1 MDDVTKRAFGL
12 LREIK
17 SVAGATVDKG
27 MPDNRILDVMLA
39 EDDGIYM
46 LGVEGKA
53 YCRQL
58 REVPRIALVG
68 MTSDYV
74 MVRLIGDVEF
84 LDDDRIVDRIFEENP
99 MLNDLYPG
107 DRRRITFAY
116 RIPRGRGEIFELS
129 THPIR
134 RERFAFG
141 GEEIHPSGYV
151 ITDRCIA
158 CGICVDVCPTAAISE
173 GDVYCI
179 NPSMCLECGS
189 CREVCPEEAI
199 EPSVGLS

>member
-1 MDDVTKRAFGL
+1 MDDVTKRAFRL

-17 SVAGATVDKG
+17 SVAGATVNNG
-27 MPDNRILDVMLA
+27 VPDNRILDVMMVG
-39 EDDGIYM
+39 DDGLYM
-46 LGVEGKA
+46 LGVQGKA

-58 REVPRIALVG
+58 REIPKIALVG

-74 MVRLIGDVEF
+74 MVRLAGDVEF
-84 LDDDRIVDRIFEENP
+84 LDDDGIVDRIFEENP

-107 DRRRITFAY
+107 DKRRVTFAY
-116 RIPRGRGEIFELS
+116 RILRGRGEIFDLS
-129 THPIR
+129 SHPIN

-141 GEEIHPSGYV
+141 GESIHPAGYT

-158 CGICVDVCPTAAISE
+158 CGMCVDVCPSDAVSE
-173 GDVYCI
+173 GDVYRI
-179 NPSMCLECGS
+179 DPTRCLECGS